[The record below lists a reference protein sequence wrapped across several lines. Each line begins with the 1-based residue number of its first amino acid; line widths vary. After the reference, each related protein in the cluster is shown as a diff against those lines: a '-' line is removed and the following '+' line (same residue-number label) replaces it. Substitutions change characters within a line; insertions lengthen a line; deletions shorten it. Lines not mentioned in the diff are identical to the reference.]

1 VGLYSDA
8 VNHLASGVAAL
19 PPATIVYFPDWGLA
33 LPVTLITGGRI
44 ATSAAVDVAEARRM
58 LCSGRDVAIA
68 IVGDDARRFSD
79 WTREL
84 QWQPPRVTTYAQRDG
99 VAVAQLGVYAG
110 ASRADSACGAH

>member
-1 VGLYSDA
+1 MNLFDPDKS
-8 VNHLASGVAAL
+8 AARM
-19 PPATIVYFPDWGLA
+19 
-33 LPVTLITGGRI
+33 PVTLITGGRI